1 MSNPYLEL
9 FAAPGAKGFSAAALL
24 ARMPLSMTG
33 LGIVTMLSQ
42 VHADYWLA
50 GTVAATFVFCNALL
64 APQVSR
70 LVDRFGQGRVLLP
83 AALASA
89 LAMSALLLCTHY
101 RAPNAWLYLFALLA
115 GAMPSMPAMVRARWT
130 ELYRGSPKLHTAF
143 SFESVMDEV
152 CYIIGPVLAVSLS
165 VGWFAEAGPLL
176 ATLFLVAG
184 VSLFSLQRGTEPPLH
199 AHPRRR
205 AGSALAYPAVRVLAL
220 VLAAIGVIFG
230 AVEVVS
236 VAFAEAH
243 GNKAAA
249 SLVLSV
255 YAVGSCLAG
264 LLFGLLRWRLALSRQ
279 LLCMVTLMALS
290 LMPLLGVESLLALA
304 LTVLVAG
311 FSVAPTMILA
321 MGLVERAV
329 DPARLTEGLTWAITG
344 LGIGMALGSALAGW
358 VVEGYG
364 AASGF
369 LVAVGAGWL
378 AWLLALA
385 CFRVLAQDEAGD
397 CAVSG

>member
-9 FAAPGAKGFSAAALL
+9 FAAPGAKGFSAAGLL

-184 VSLFSLQRGTEPPLH
+184 VSLFSL
-199 AHPRRR
+199 
-205 AGSALAYPAVRVLAL
+205 LAL

-290 LMPLLGVESLLALA
+290 LMPLLGVESILALA

>member
-1 MSNPYLEL
+1 M
-9 FAAPGAKGFSAAALL
+9 
-24 ARMPLSMTG
+24 
-33 LGIVTMLSQ
+33 
-42 VHADYWLA
+42 HADYWLA

-290 LMPLLGVESLLALA
+290 LMPLLGVESILALA

>member
-1 MSNPYLEL
+1 
-9 FAAPGAKGFSAAALL
+9 
-24 ARMPLSMTG
+24 
-33 LGIVTMLSQ
+33 
-42 VHADYWLA
+42 
-50 GTVAATFVFCNALL
+50 
-64 APQVSR
+64 
-70 LVDRFGQGRVLLP
+70 
-83 AALASA
+83 
-89 LAMSALLLCTHY
+89 
-101 RAPNAWLYLFALLA
+101 
-115 GAMPSMPAMVRARWT
+115 
-130 ELYRGSPKLHTAF
+130 
-143 SFESVMDEV
+143 
-152 CYIIGPVLAVSLS
+152 
-165 VGWFAEAGPLL
+165 
-176 ATLFLVAG
+176 LFLVAG

-199 AHPRRR
+199 AHPRHR

-290 LMPLLGVESLLALA
+290 LMPLLGVESILALA

>member
-9 FAAPGAKGFSAAALL
+9 FAAPGAKGFSAAGLL

-199 AHPRRR
+199 AHPRHR
-205 AGSALAYPAVRVLAL
+205 AGARWPIRR
-220 VLAAIGVIFG
+220 
-230 AVEVVS
+230 
-236 VAFAEAH
+236 
-243 GNKAAA
+243 
-249 SLVLSV
+249 
-255 YAVGSCLAG
+255 YACW
-264 LLFGLLRWRLALSRQ
+264 RW
-279 LLCMVTLMALS
+279 CW
-290 LMPLLGVESLLALA
+290 P
-304 LTVLVAG
+304 
-311 FSVAPTMILA
+311 P
-321 MGLVERAV
+321 
-329 DPARLTEGLTWAITG
+329 
-344 LGIGMALGSALAGW
+344 
-358 VVEGYG
+358 
-364 AASGF
+364 SG
-369 LVAVGAGWL
+369 
-378 AWLLALA
+378 
-385 CFRVLAQDEAGD
+385 
-397 CAVSG
+397 

>member
-1 MSNPYLEL
+1 MTLQIRGY
-9 FAAPGAKGFSAAALL
+9 AAQSASTPLTAHRFERRAPRADDLVIDILYCGVCHSDLHQARNEWHNSLYPLVPGHE
-24 ARMPLSMTG
+24 
-33 LGIVTMLSQ
+33 II
-42 VHADYWLA
+42 
-50 GTVAATFVFCNALL
+50 
-64 APQVSR
+64 
-70 LVDRFGQGRVLLP
+70 GRV
-83 AALASA
+83 ASVGEA
-89 LAMSALLLCTHY
+89 VSALLLCTHY
-101 RAPNAWLYLFALLA
+101 RAQNAWLYLFALLA

-290 LMPLLGVESLLALA
+290 LMPLLGVESILALA

>member
-9 FAAPGAKGFSAAALL
+9 FAAPGAKGFSAAGLL

-199 AHPRRR
+199 AHPRRC

-236 VAFAEAH
+236 VATATRLRQAWCCRSMPSAH
-243 GNKAAA
+243 VSRDCCSGCCAGVWRFPGNC
-249 SLVLSV
+249 S
-255 YAVGSCLAG
+255 
-264 LLFGLLRWRLALSRQ
+264 
-279 LLCMVTLMALS
+279 
-290 LMPLLGVESLLALA
+290 
-304 LTVLVAG
+304 
-311 FSVAPTMILA
+311 
-321 MGLVERAV
+321 
-329 DPARLTEGLTWAITG
+329 
-344 LGIGMALGSALAGW
+344 
-358 VVEGYG
+358 
-364 AASGF
+364 
-369 LVAVGAGWL
+369 
-378 AWLLALA
+378 AWL
-385 CFRVLAQDEAGD
+385 R
-397 CAVSG
+397 

>member
-1 MSNPYLEL
+1 
-9 FAAPGAKGFSAAALL
+9 
-24 ARMPLSMTG
+24 
-33 LGIVTMLSQ
+33 
-42 VHADYWLA
+42 
-50 GTVAATFVFCNALL
+50 
-64 APQVSR
+64 
-70 LVDRFGQGRVLLP
+70 
-83 AALASA
+83 
-89 LAMSALLLCTHY
+89 
-101 RAPNAWLYLFALLA
+101 
-115 GAMPSMPAMVRARWT
+115 
-130 ELYRGSPKLHTAF
+130 
-143 SFESVMDEV
+143 MDEV

-205 AGSALAYPAVRVLAL
+205 AGSAAYPAVRVLAL

-279 LLCMVTLMALS
+279 LLSIVTLMALS
-290 LMPLLGVESLLALA
+290 LMPLLGVESILALA

-329 DPARLTEGLTWAITG
+329 DPAPKA
-344 LGIGMALGSALAGW
+344 
-358 VVEGYG
+358 
-364 AASGF
+364 
-369 LVAVGAGWL
+369 
-378 AWLLALA
+378 
-385 CFRVLAQDEAGD
+385 
-397 CAVSG
+397 

>member
-9 FAAPGAKGFSAAALL
+9 FAAPGAKGFSAAGLL

-42 VHADYWLA
+42 VYADYWLA

-176 ATLFLVAG
+176 ATLFLV
-184 VSLFSLQRGTEPPLH
+184 
-199 AHPRRR
+199 
-205 AGSALAYPAVRVLAL
+205 
-220 VLAAIGVIFG
+220 I
-230 AVEVVS
+230 
-236 VAFAEAH
+236 
-243 GNKAAA
+243 
-249 SLVLSV
+249 
-255 YAVGSCLAG
+255 
-264 LLFGLLRWRLALSRQ
+264 
-279 LLCMVTLMALS
+279 
-290 LMPLLGVESLLALA
+290 LALA

>member
-9 FAAPGAKGFSAAALL
+9 FAAPGAKGFSAAGLL

-101 RAPNAWLYLFALLA
+101 RAPNTWLYLFALLA

-152 CYIIGPVLAVSLS
+152 CYIIGPVLAVSLI
-165 VGWFAEAGPLL
+165 
-176 ATLFLVAG
+176 AG

-290 LMPLLGVESLLALA
+290 LMPLLGVESILALA

>member
-1 MSNPYLEL
+1 
-9 FAAPGAKGFSAAALL
+9 
-24 ARMPLSMTG
+24 R
-33 LGIVTMLSQ
+33 
-42 VHADYWLA
+42 
-50 GTVAATFVFCNALL
+50 C
-64 APQVSR
+64 
-70 LVDRFGQGRVLLP
+70 
-83 AALASA
+83 
-89 LAMSALLLCTHY
+89 
-101 RAPNAWLYLFALLA
+101 
-115 GAMPSMPAMVRARWT
+115 
-130 ELYRGSPKLHTAF
+130 
-143 SFESVMDEV
+143 
-152 CYIIGPVLAVSLS
+152 
-165 VGWFAEAGPLL
+165 
-176 ATLFLVAG
+176 
-184 VSLFSLQRGTEPPLH
+184 
-199 AHPRRR
+199 

-290 LMPLLGVESLLALA
+290 LMPLLGVESILALA

-344 LGIGMALGSALAGW
+344 LGIGMA
-358 VVEGYG
+358 
-364 AASGF
+364 
-369 LVAVGAGWL
+369 
-378 AWLLALA
+378 
-385 CFRVLAQDEAGD
+385 
-397 CAVSG
+397 

>member
-1 MSNPYLEL
+1 
-9 FAAPGAKGFSAAALL
+9 
-24 ARMPLSMTG
+24 MTG

-101 RAPNAWLYLFALLA
+101 RAPNTWLYLFALLA

-255 YAVGSCLAG
+255 CRRLMSRGIAVRAAALAPG
-264 LLFGLLRWRLALSRQ
+264 AFRQ
-279 LLCMVTLMALS
+279 LLSIVTLMALS
-290 LMPLLGVESLLALA
+290 LMPLLGVESILALA

>member
-9 FAAPGAKGFSAAALL
+9 FAAPGAKGFSAAGLL

-89 LAMSALLLCTHY
+89 LSMSALLLCTHY

-165 VGWFAEAGPLL
+165 VGWFARQG
-176 ATLFLVAG
+176 
-184 VSLFSLQRGTEPPLH
+184 RCW
-199 AHPRRR
+199 RRCSWSP
-205 AGSALAYPAVRVLAL
+205 G
-220 VLAAIGVIFG
+220 
-230 AVEVVS
+230 
-236 VAFAEAH
+236 
-243 GNKAAA
+243 
-249 SLVLSV
+249 
-255 YAVGSCLAG
+255 
-264 LLFGLLRWRLALSRQ
+264 
-279 LLCMVTLMALS
+279 
-290 LMPLLGVESLLALA
+290 
-304 LTVLVAG
+304 
-311 FSVAPTMILA
+311 
-321 MGLVERAV
+321 
-329 DPARLTEGLTWAITG
+329 
-344 LGIGMALGSALAGW
+344 
-358 VVEGYG
+358 
-364 AASGF
+364 
-369 LVAVGAGWL
+369 
-378 AWLLALA
+378 
-385 CFRVLAQDEAGD
+385 
-397 CAVSG
+397 

>member
-9 FAAPGAKGFSAAALL
+9 FAAPGAKGFSAAGLL

-89 LAMSALLLCTHY
+89 LSMSALLLCTHY

-152 CYIIGPVLAVSLS
+152 CYIIGPVLAVDRKS
-165 VGWFAEAGPLL
+165 V
-176 ATLFLVAG
+176 V
-184 VSLFSLQRGTEPPLH
+184 
-199 AHPRRR
+199 
-205 AGSALAYPAVRVLAL
+205 
-220 VLAAIGVIFG
+220 
-230 AVEVVS
+230 
-236 VAFAEAH
+236 
-243 GNKAAA
+243 
-249 SLVLSV
+249 
-255 YAVGSCLAG
+255 
-264 LLFGLLRWRLALSRQ
+264 
-279 LLCMVTLMALS
+279 
-290 LMPLLGVESLLALA
+290 
-304 LTVLVAG
+304 
-311 FSVAPTMILA
+311 
-321 MGLVERAV
+321 
-329 DPARLTEGLTWAITG
+329 
-344 LGIGMALGSALAGW
+344 
-358 VVEGYG
+358 
-364 AASGF
+364 
-369 LVAVGAGWL
+369 
-378 AWLLALA
+378 
-385 CFRVLAQDEAGD
+385 
-397 CAVSG
+397 

>member
-9 FAAPGAKGFSAAALL
+9 FAAPGAKGFSAAGLL

-249 SLVLSV
+249 TSPGWASAWPWARRWPVGWWRATAPP
-255 YAVGSCLAG
+255 AVSS
-264 LLFGLLRWRLALSRQ
+264 SR
-279 LLCMVTLMALS
+279 S
-290 LMPLLGVESLLALA
+290 
-304 LTVLVAG
+304 
-311 FSVAPTMILA
+311 AP
-321 MGLVERAV
+321 
-329 DPARLTEGLTWAITG
+329 
-344 LGIGMALGSALAGW
+344 AGW
-358 VVEGYG
+358 PGCWPWP
-364 AASGF
+364 ASGC
-369 LVAVGAGWL
+369 WL
-378 AWLLALA
+378 RTRPETARCPAEPGRRI
-385 CFRVLAQDEAGD
+385 RVRPGRSAR
-397 CAVSG
+397 

>member
-9 FAAPGAKGFSAAALL
+9 FAAPGAKGFSAAGLL

-176 ATLFLVAG
+176 ATLFLVA
-184 VSLFSLQRGTEPPLH
+184 
-199 AHPRRR
+199 
-205 AGSALAYPAVRVLAL
+205 LAYPAVRVLAL

-290 LMPLLGVESLLALA
+290 LMPLLGVESILALA

>member
-1 MSNPYLEL
+1 
-9 FAAPGAKGFSAAALL
+9 AP
-24 ARMPLSMTG
+24 
-33 LGIVTMLSQ
+33 
-42 VHADYWLA
+42 
-50 GTVAATFVFCNALL
+50 
-64 APQVSR
+64 
-70 LVDRFGQGRVLLP
+70 
-83 AALASA
+83 
-89 LAMSALLLCTHY
+89 
-101 RAPNAWLYLFALLA
+101 
-115 GAMPSMPAMVRARWT
+115 
-130 ELYRGSPKLHTAF
+130 
-143 SFESVMDEV
+143 
-152 CYIIGPVLAVSLS
+152 
-165 VGWFAEAGPLL
+165 
-176 ATLFLVAG
+176 
-184 VSLFSLQRGTEPPLH
+184 
-199 AHPRRR
+199 
-205 AGSALAYPAVRVLAL
+205 
-220 VLAAIGVIFG
+220 
-230 AVEVVS
+230 
-236 VAFAEAH
+236 

-279 LLCMVTLMALS
+279 LLSMVTLMALS
-290 LMPLLGVESLLALA
+290 LMPLLGVESILALA